1 MAYTSYNVNAFV
13 AEGCKGSPAA
23 VAVLGEPLPDSRML
37 EIAAENGVPE
47 TAFILKRREGL
58 NLRWFTP
65 DLEMDLCGHATLAS
79 AHIAFT
85 RLRQEM
91 GENPSFDGD
100 MLYFDTREGRIG
112 VRNEGESRYTLDFP
126 VREGKAAELPEAIY
140 DSLSIKPDEVYLS
153 RDYLLI
159 YSDYKKIGQIEVC
172 NRELFDTVDLGE
184 GGVIVSAPG
193 FGCYDFVSR
202 FFTPKAT
209 ILEDPVTGSAHCT
222 LVPYWSSRLH
232 LKAMRALQMSEN
244 RGELYC
250 RLDAGRV
257 LITGMAEEF

>member
-1 MAYTSYNVNAFV
+1 MPLSQKDVRAVPQLWRFSASRFRTA
-13 AEGCKGSPAA
+13 GCWKSQRKTEC
-23 VAVLGEPLPDSRML
+23 LRH
-37 EIAAENGVPE
+37 
-47 TAFILKRREGL
+47 
-58 NLRWFTP
+58 LRWFTP

-184 GGVIVSAPG
+184 AYSG
-193 FGCYDFVSR
+193 FD
-202 FFTPKAT
+202 TA
-209 ILEDPVTGSAHCT
+209 
-222 LVPYWSSRLH
+222 
-232 LKAMRALQMSEN
+232 
-244 RGELYC
+244 
-250 RLDAGRV
+250 
-257 LITGMAEEF
+257 

>member
-1 MAYTSYNVNAFV
+1 MATTHPIRLGLALNFSVFYYEIMNHPKRACELAKKAFDD
-13 AEGCKGSPAA
+13 A
-23 VAVLGEPLPDSRML
+23 VRKV
-37 EIAAENGVPE
+37 
-47 TAFILKRREGL
+47 
-58 NLRWFTP
+58 
-65 DLEMDLCGHATLAS
+65 
-79 AHIAFT
+79 
-85 RLRQEM
+85 Q
-91 GENPSFDGD
+91 
-100 MLYFDTREGRIG
+100 
-112 VRNEGESRYTLDFP
+112 
-126 VREGKAAELPEAIY
+126 
-140 DSLSIKPDEVYLS
+140 PDEVYLS